1 LPIDG
6 LTTSIDGY
14 ITSKSSFSQMK
25 SPGISTILAVA
36 FLSTHGVLDCW
47 RDELFGDKSRKECL
61 YLHAS

>member
-1 LPIDG
+1 MPTDG
-6 LTTSIDGY
+6 LITSFDGN
-14 ITSKSSFSQMK
+14 ITSKSPFSQMK

-47 RDELFGDKSRKECL
+47 RNELFGDKSRKECL